1 MKGIVKKNFEA
12 GKLLLVATLLLSLNL
27 MLQLFAVADTLDLSD
42 GLELSGLGLTLV
54 ASYILTAVS
63 MIIVLQ
69 EFFQVKTKIKGL
81 IELNT
86 VLNRPEETVQ
96 GNEMDAITSL
106 DNPEDPAVINVED
119 EVFDDLELDENE
131 EFERLLDEELDD
143 DLENDPENNPVQ
155 EPDADSLTLDL
166 ALGKYKTKKLKFNE
180 ETGEMEPV
188 MDDGALQD
196 LLDQASTESD
206 ESDQLAKLMEG
217 SEVIQTL
224 HELENIIEELKS
236 KKSGTVNETPAQE
249 PSAPV
254 P

>member
-27 MLQLFAVADTLDLSD
+27 MLQLFAVADTIDLSN

-131 EFERLLDEELDD
+131 DFERLLDEELDD
-143 DLENDPENNPVQ
+143 DLENDPEYNPVQ

-188 MDDGALQD
+188 MDDGALQG
-196 LLDQASTESD
+196 LLDQAATESD

-224 HELENIIEELKS
+224 HELEDIIEELKS

>member
-1 MKGIVKKNFEA
+1 V
-12 GKLLLVATLLLSLNL
+12 
-27 MLQLFAVADTLDLSD
+27 LQLFAVADTLDLSN
-42 GLELSGLGLTLV
+42 GIELSGLGLTLTI
-54 ASYILTAVS
+54 SYILSAVC

-86 VLNRPEETVQ
+86 VLNQPEETVQ

-131 EFERLLDEELDD
+131 DFERLLDEELDD

-188 MDDGALQD
+188 MDDGALQG
-196 LLDQASTESD
+196 LLDQAATESD

-224 HELENIIEELKS
+224 HELEDIIEELKS

>member
-12 GKLLLVATLLLSLNL
+12 GKLLLVVTLLLSLNL
-27 MLQLFAVADTLDLSD
+27 MLQLFAVADTLDLSN

-86 VLNRPEETVQ
+86 VLNRPEESVQ

-106 DNPEDPAVINVED
+106 DNPDDPAVINVED

-224 HELENIIEELKS
+224 HELEDIIEELKS